1 MSLPL
6 LVAVIV
12 AAGLALG
19 WRALAGQ
26 TPPAAGQNGD
36 LTTLAEHGDTIRLRD
51 ALKLARIRSS
61 SWRWA
66 YFMGLAHLVR
76 GEAARAGEVLGAG
89 LGPDSELNAGPNQS
103 PIWKSEIEDGVNLL
117 ARAYRGA
124 PRGGAESELVRVE
137 VARRVGVYGV
147 TLTEP
152 QALSLAGAPGSL
164 LLLAVLA
171 GVFVIEAFADGLKT
185 ADLGAGGVQLSTL
198 VRLGGNAHDLTVT
211 AGEWW
216 RLFASVL
223 LHGGLLHLAFN
234 AYALYLF
241 GPQVESRVGAAGLL
255 VVFWLTGLGG
265 ALATAFLS
273 APNVISVGASGGLF
287 GLLGFVSVY
296 GAHGLKGRL
305 QQLVRSLP
313 NLVVLLLINGLLIPN
328 VDNFGHAGG
337 LVSGLLLGLAYRRPS
352 RAAERGLAA
361 AGYTVLALVIFKML
375 TASAAPI

>member
-1 MSLPL
+1 M
-6 LVAVIV
+6 
-12 AAGLALG
+12 
-19 WRALAGQ
+19 
-26 TPPAAGQNGD
+26 
-36 LTTLAEHGDTIRLRD
+36 LAERGDTIRLRD

-76 GEAARAGEVLGAG
+76 GEAARPGEVLGAG
-89 LGPDSELNAGPNQS
+89 LGPDSELNAVPNQS

-137 VARRVGVYGV
+137 VARRLGVYGV

-152 QALSLAGAPGSL
+152 QALSLTGAPGSL

-241 GPQVESRVGAAGLL
+241 GPQVESRVGVAGLL

-361 AGYTVLALVIFKML
+361 VGFTVLALVIFKML
-375 TASAAPI
+375 TASAVPI